1 MIKRFGDGALIKIGE
16 ASHLN
21 VSRIPTGS
29 LSLDAS
35 LGVGGIPR
43 GRVID
48 ISGPEASGKTTMC
61 QHIAAEAQRM
71 GGLCPFIDMEHTLDP
86 SYAARCGVKVE
97 NLYIAQP
104 DIGE

>member
-1 MIKRFGDGALIKIGE
+1 
-16 ASHLN
+16 
-21 VSRIPTGS
+21 
-29 LSLDAS
+29 
-35 LGVGGIPR
+35 
-43 GRVID
+43 
-48 ISGPEASGKTTMC
+48 MC

-71 GGLCPFIDMEHTLDP
+71 GGLCAFIDMEHTLDP

>member
-1 MIKRFGDGALIKIGE
+1 M
-16 ASHLN
+16 
-21 VSRIPTGS
+21 SRIPTGS

-35 LGVGGIPR
+35 LGVGGITR
-43 GRVID
+43 GRIFD

-71 GGLCPFIDMEHTLDP
+71 GGLCAFIDMEHTLDP